1 MPRRTGAC
9 VRPRSEARCAS
20 HHFWAAWCILNSR
33 VTVGI
38 ATAAEAAVA
47 SASAPPT
54 ATIDAISSAAARIRT
69 KPSEAVC
76 PETRQRAMGALTCRG
91 RRMRRP
97 PWRVHAP
104 AAWEPHAAPRTPLV
118 VVDHP
123 VDEGVG
129 CRLIGL
135 EEAVALHVGVDLL
148 EALPGVLGVDLID
161 PPADVEDLLGVD
173 RDVGGL
179 ALEAGRGLVD
189 EDPAVGQ

>member
-1 MPRRTGAC
+1 MSTG
-9 VRPRSEARCAS
+9 
-20 HHFWAAWCILNSR
+20 L
-33 VTVGI
+33 
-38 ATAAEAAVA
+38 AEAIPAHA
-47 SASAPPT
+47 STPSVTET
-54 ATIDAISSAAARIRT
+54 ATTRVRTSDPPSSFSGPARRRNG
-69 KPSEAVC
+69 
-76 PETRQRAMGALTCRG
+76 RQRRFLQ
-91 RRMRRP
+91 
-97 PWRVHAP
+97 
-104 AAWEPHAAPRTPLV
+104 LV

-123 VDEGVG
+123 VDEAVLD
-129 CRLIGL
+129 RLIGL